1 MMSSAPN
8 PVREIAALRAALAEE
23 RAALA
28 EERAARTRAEA
39 EIEHL
44 KLLIAKLR
52 RERYGQSSERSRHLL
67 DQLELQ
73 LDQLETAAGENASQ
87 GEADDGDTTVR
98 AFTRRKPKRAP
109 LPADLPRERV
119 VLPSPE
125 ACSCCGGADLV
136 KLGEDVTET
145 LEVVPRQW
153 KVVQTVR
160 EKFSCRACEAI
171 TQPPAPHHAI
181 ARGRAGPG
189 LLAMI
194 VCDKFAM
201 HLPLTRQSRAFAAE
215 GITLDVST
223 LADWVGRACATLA
236 PLQERIRAHVLGA
249 ERLHGDDTTV
259 PVLARKKTVTGR
271 IWTYVR
277 DVSHANATGPREHG
291 KTLRRQRPAGGTLPL
306 LPRPWRQAP
315 PGHLAEWSGILQADA
330 YAGFNALYVKGRVPA
345 PITEAS
351 CWAHG
356 GAKFFELANLAKAMR
371 APMAIEAVRRIDEIF
386 AIERELNGEPAERRR
401 IVRQARVRPLVEGLE
416 RWMRAE
422 RSKLSSGS
430 AVAKAMDYMVKRW
443 TTFSAFLDDG
453 RICLTNNAA
462 ERALRGIAV
471 GRRNWTF
478 AGSDRGADR
487 AAALYTQIETAR
499 LNDVDPRAW
508 LADVLAR
515 INDHPAKAI
524 DDLLPWNWKA
534 GNQADIAA

>member
-8 PVREIAALRAALAEE
+8 PDAEIAAL

-52 RERYGQSSERSRHLL
+52 RERYGQSSERGRHLL

-73 LDQLETAAGENASQ
+73 LEELETAAGENASQ
-87 GEADDGDTTVR
+87 GEADDG
-98 AFTRRKPKRAP
+98 
-109 LPADLPRERV
+109 
-119 VLPSPE
+119 
-125 ACSCCGGADLV
+125 G
-136 KLGEDVTET
+136 
-145 LEVVPRQW
+145 
-153 KVVQTVR
+153 
-160 EKFSCRACEAI
+160 
-171 TQPPAPHHAI
+171 
-181 ARGRAGPG
+181 
-189 LLAMI
+189 
-194 VCDKFAM
+194 
-201 HLPLTRQSRAFAAE
+201 
-215 GITLDVST
+215 
-223 LADWVGRACATLA
+223 
-236 PLQERIRAHVLGA
+236 
-249 ERLHGDDTTV
+249 TTV

-277 DVSHANATGPREHG
+277 DDRPFGGSDPPAALFHYSRDRSGKHPR
-291 KTLRRQRPAGGTLPL
+291 
-306 LPRPWRQAP
+306 
-315 PGHLAEWSGILQADA
+315 GHLAEWSGILQADA

-345 PITEAS
+345 PLTEAS

-356 GAKFFELANLAKAMR
+356 GAKFFELADLAKAMR

-416 RWMRAE
+416 RWMRVE

-487 AAALYTQIETAR
+487 AAAAYTLIETAR

-534 GNQADIAA
+534 GNQVDIAA

>member
-1 MMSSAPN
+1 M
-8 PVREIAALRAALAEE
+8 
-23 RAALA
+23 
-28 EERAARTRAEA
+28 
-39 EIEHL
+39 
-44 KLLIAKLR
+44 
-52 RERYGQSSERSRHLL
+52 
-67 DQLELQ
+67 
-73 LDQLETAAGENASQ
+73 
-87 GEADDGDTTVR
+87 
-98 AFTRRKPKRAP
+98 
-109 LPADLPRERV
+109 
-119 VLPSPE
+119 
-125 ACSCCGGADLV
+125 
-136 KLGEDVTET
+136 
-145 LEVVPRQW
+145 PRQW

-171 TQPPAPHHAI
+171 TQPPTPHHAI

-215 GITLDVST
+215 GIALDVST
-223 LADWVGRACATLA
+223 LADGVGRACATLA

-291 KTLRRQRPAGGTLPL
+291 ETLRRQRPAGGTLPL

-315 PGHLAEWSGILQADA
+315 PGPP
-330 YAGFNALYVKGRVPA
+330 GRVERDTPGRRLCRLQRLSMRRDA
-345 PITEAS
+345 CQRRSPRPS

-356 GAKFFELANLAKAMR
+356 GAKFFELADLAKAMR

-430 AVAKAMDYMVKRW
+430 AAAKAMDYMVKRW

-487 AAALYTQIETAR
+487 AAALYTLIETAR

-534 GNQADIAA
+534 GRHVWTFPRRQGFFGLVPVAVMYTSFAEPWRFAACPGS